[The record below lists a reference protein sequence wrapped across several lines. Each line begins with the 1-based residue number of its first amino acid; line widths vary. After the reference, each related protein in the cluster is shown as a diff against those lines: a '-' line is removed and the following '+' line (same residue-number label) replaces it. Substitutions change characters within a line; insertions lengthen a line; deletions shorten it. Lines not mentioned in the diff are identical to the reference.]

1 MKKII
6 SKIIF
11 RIIGWKIIGQN
22 YFPKKCVVIAAPHTS
37 NWDFFIGKLYGYIIG
52 LKANYLI
59 KSSFFLPILSFFI
72 RKNGGIPVHRDKNY
86 NLVEQVV
93 NNINKQSEFVLALS
107 PEGTRSRV
115 EKWKTGFYYI
125 ALEANIEIVLVG
137 LDFGKKEIGTITSFK
152 PSGNIEEDMIFIRN
166 KFKHLEGK
174 IPSNFCP

>member
-1 MKKII
+1 M
-6 SKIIF
+6 
-11 RIIGWKIIGQN
+11 
-22 YFPKKCVVIAAPHTS
+22 
-37 NWDFFIGKLYGYIIG
+37 
-52 LKANYLI
+52 
-59 KSSFFLPILSFFI
+59 
-72 RKNGGIPVHRDKNY
+72 
-86 NLVEQVV
+86 EQVV
-93 NNINKQSEFVLALS
+93 NNIKKQSEFVLALS

-152 PSGNIEEDMIFIRN
+152 PTGNIEKDMIFIRN